1 MSAFL
6 LEAARSRRRR
16 VLEDRK
22 KRPEAR
28 LRWEAGPAPE
38 RPPAP
43 PAGAFVVAEIKRAS
57 PSRGPLDPAVKAGPR
72 AALYAG
78 AGAGAVSVLR
88 EPDFFRGSLE
98 DVREAAG
105 AVTVPVLYKDFVVDP
120 YQFLEARWAG
130 ASWILLIA
138 GLLDRDLPAYI
149 QYAQREGL
157 LPLVEVHREAELEA
171 ALAAGA
177 YLVGI
182 NARNLDTLEVDP
194 GTVRRLLLRVPPP
207 VTAVAESGI
216 GSPAEIG
223 ALRRLGARGF
233 LVGEALM
240 RSPDPAGLLREMV
253 RAAEGEP

>member
-1 MSAFL
+1 
-6 LEAARSRRRR
+6 
-16 VLEDRK
+16 
-22 KRPEAR
+22 
-28 LRWEAGPAPE
+28 
-38 RPPAP
+38 
-43 PAGAFVVAEIKRAS
+43 
-57 PSRGPLDPAVKAGPR
+57 
-72 AALYAG
+72 
-78 AGAGAVSVLR
+78 
-88 EPDFFRGSLE
+88 
-98 DVREAAG
+98 
-105 AVTVPVLYKDFVVDP
+105 
-120 YQFLEARWAG
+120 
-130 ASWILLIA
+130 
-138 GLLDRDLPAYI
+138 
-149 QYAQREGL
+149 
-157 LPLVEVHREAELEA
+157 LEA